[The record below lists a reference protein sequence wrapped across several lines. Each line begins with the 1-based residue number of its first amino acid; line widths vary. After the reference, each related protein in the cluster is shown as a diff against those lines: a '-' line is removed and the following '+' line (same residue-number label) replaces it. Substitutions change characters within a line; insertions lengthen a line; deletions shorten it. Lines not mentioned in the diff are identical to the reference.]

1 MIMGVPMRETAGE
14 NRHFRIHA
22 VIMAGGRG
30 ERFWPMST
38 ADVPK
43 PFIREWFGR
52 TLFRMTIDRVRARLA
67 PEQIWLVLGERHV
80 DRIFEEAPEIRPD
93 RLLIEPLGRDT
104 AAAITFAAFHIH
116 QVSGPDDI
124 MVVMPCDHYI
134 HPVEEFW
141 RTIDRAVELVERQP
155 DHLVTIGIPPR
166 RPDVNYGYIEV
177 GPCREAGGFAFY
189 PVRSFKEKPDE
200 ETARRYLEAGRY
212 FWNSGMFIW
221 KVGRILE
228 LIEQLMPET
237 FRVFETIFSAEDEN
251 DRERRIRA
259 HYSDLPRIS
268 IDYGVME
275 KVGQILMIP
284 ASFEWDDIGQWE
296 ALDRVLEADPRGN
309 RIIGDAHIEANNV
322 TVVSPAARIV
332 VLGVDDIVVVHHRG
346 RVLVM
351 QKGKGADLKK
361 ILKSIP
367 DDWVPS

>member
-1 MIMGVPMRETAGE
+1 MVAPMRENE
-14 NRHFRIHA
+14 DKNRHARIHA

-38 ADVPK
+38 AEVPK

-52 TLFRMTIDRVRARLA
+52 TLFRMTIDRVRNRLA

-93 RLLIEPLGRDT
+93 RLLIEPMGRDT
-104 AAAITFAAFHIH
+104 AAAITFAAFYIRR
-116 QVSGPDDI
+116 VSSPEDVMI
-124 MVVMPCDHYI
+124 VMPCDHYI

-141 RTIDRAVELVERQP
+141 RTLDRAMVLVERRP
-155 DHLVTIGIPPR
+155 EYLITIGIPPR

-177 GPCREAGGFAFY
+177 EPRREADGFVFH

-200 ETARRYLEAGRY
+200 ATARRYLEAGHY

-228 LIEQLMPET
+228 LVEQLMPET
-237 FRVFETIFSAEDEN
+237 YRVFETIFSAEN
-251 DRERRIRA
+251 ERDLEKRIRD
-259 HYSDLPRIS
+259 HYSELPRIS

-275 KVGQILMIP
+275 KAGQILMIP
-284 ASFEWDDIGQWE
+284 ATFEWDDIGQWE
-296 ALDRVLEADPRGN
+296 ALDRILEADHRGN
-309 RIIGDAHIEANNV
+309 RVIGEAHIEANNV
-322 TVVSPAARIV
+322 TVVSPDARVV
-332 VLGVDDIVVVHHRG
+332 VLGVEDVVVVHHRG

-361 ILKSIP
+361 ILKALP